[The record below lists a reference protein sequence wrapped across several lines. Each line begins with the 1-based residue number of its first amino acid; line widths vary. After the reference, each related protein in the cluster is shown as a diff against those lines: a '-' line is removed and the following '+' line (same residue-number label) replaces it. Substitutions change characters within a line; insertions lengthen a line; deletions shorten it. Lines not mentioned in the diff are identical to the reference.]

1 MSLAGIRDMSV
12 IEEPPQERFP
22 VQTYVVEYNPM
33 MVREAILKELDRGGQ
48 VYFVY
53 NRVQSMEKILADLR
67 ELVPEALF
75 AMANGQMGERELE
88 NTMLQFVE
96 HDIDV
101 LLCSTIIETGMDV
114 ANANTMIV
122 WEANRLGLSQLYQ
135 LRGRIGRSNR
145 MAYAYFTYRR
155 DASISEVAEKRLAAI
170 REFTEFG
177 SGYKIAMRDLEIR
190 GSGNILG
197 ESQHGHMNAI
207 GYDLYIKFLR
217 QAVSRAKGEEDVETA
232 DTTMDVLIDS
242 YIPKHYIQDESQ
254 RMEMYRKIAVIA
266 DDEDERD
273 MIDELI
279 DRFSDPPKPVL
290 QLIHLSKIRHMAS
303 TLQVE
308 TVQQKK
314 DDYILEFLEGY
325 ELPLALMNEITS
337 VFGKKVVF
345 GFGERATI
353 TLTAKEEPLDALE
366 KLLELMKIH
375 KTHTR
380 KP

>member
-1 MSLAGIRDMSV
+1 
-12 IEEPPQERFP
+12 
-22 VQTYVVEYNPM
+22 
-33 MVREAILKELDRGGQ
+33 
-48 VYFVY
+48 
-53 NRVQSMEKILADLR
+53 
-67 ELVPEALF
+67 
-75 AMANGQMGERELE
+75 
-88 NTMLQFVE
+88 
-96 HDIDV
+96 
-101 LLCSTIIETGMDV
+101 
-114 ANANTMIV
+114 
-122 WEANRLGLSQLYQ
+122 
-135 LRGRIGRSNR
+135 
-145 MAYAYFTYRR
+145 
-155 DASISEVAEKRLAAI
+155 
-170 REFTEFG
+170 
-177 SGYKIAMRDLEIR
+177 
-190 GSGNILG
+190 
-197 ESQHGHMNAI
+197 
-207 GYDLYIKFLR
+207 
-217 QAVSRAKGEEDVETA
+217 
-232 DTTMDVLIDS
+232 MDVLIDS

-353 TLTAKEEPLDALE
+353 TLTAKEEPRDALE